1 MHEVKEVTSGCRWV
15 LTYNLVRK
23 NLSESDSE
31 SGIAG
36 RKLHAILADWKQQ
49 RAEAASTATPDRS
62 TKDNESRSISTTS
75 SKADNTRPEFNVKQA
90 IYLLEHKYTQSNLSI
105 ESLKHADRIRAKELL
120 SICDDYGFT
129 LYLANLEREVMGQA
143 DENDYS
149 HAFSE
154 NSDDEDEDEDDED
167 NNSSQYSDGSD
178 GSYHRIWDVC
188 DESITLTRM
197 VDAEGHEV
205 FKDIPIEERDIVQV
219 RPFKRKPNKS
229 EYEGYTGN
237 EGASATHWYK
247 DTVRVMRL
255 DSLTIAHIRLGYR
268 PHPEQQLCRCVD
280 AQTKIHFRG
289 YTC

>member
-1 MHEVKEVTSGCRWV
+1 MQFLPTGNSRKRKQRTQLHRL
-15 LTYNLVRK
+15 LTKLRK
-23 NLSESDSE
+23 TAKDSE
-31 SGIAG
+31 S
-36 RKLHAILADWKQQ
+36 
-49 RAEAASTATPDRS
+49 RS
-62 TKDNESRSISTTS
+62 VSSTS
-75 SKADNTRPEFNVKQA
+75 SKDDNVRPGSNVKQA

-105 ESLKHADRIRAKELL
+105 ESLKHADRLRAKELL

-154 NSDDEDEDEDDED
+154 NSEDEDEDEDDED
-167 NNSSQYSDGSD
+167 DKSSQYSDGSG

-188 DESITLTRM
+188 DESITLTRV

-205 FKDIPIEERDIVQV
+205 FKDIPIEENDIVQV

-237 EGASATHWYK
+237 ERASATHWYK
-247 DTVRVMRL
+247 DTVRSMRL
-255 DSLTIAHIRLGYR
+255 NSLMFAHSQLGHR
-268 PHPEQQLCRCVD
+268 PHPEQQLRRCHD
-280 AQTKIHFRG
+280 AQAKIHFRG
-289 YTC
+289 CTC

>member
-1 MHEVKEVTSGCRWV
+1 MNRYSNVMHEVKEVTSGCRWV

-23 NLSESDSE
+23 PSSDSE
-31 SGIAG
+31 EDSAIAG

-49 RAEAASTATPDRS
+49 KAEAATTAASPPDRS
-62 TKDNESRSISTTS
+62 AEDSESRSVSATA
-75 SKADNTRPEFNVKQA
+75 SKDDNIRPAFSVKQA

-105 ESLKHADRIRAKELL
+105 ESLKHADRLRARELL
-120 SICDDYGFT
+120 SICEDYGFT

-154 NSDDEDEDEDDED
+154 NSDDEDEDKDDDED
-167 NNSSQYSDGSD
+167 DGDDNSSQYSDGSG

-188 DESITLTRM
+188 DESITLTRV

-205 FKDIPIEERDIVQV
+205 FKDIHIDANDIVQV

-247 DTVRVMRL
+247 DTVLVMRIQL
-255 DSLTIAHIRLGYR
+255 KDDCSYSLRSSSSSQTIAS
-268 PHPEQQLCRCVD
+268 
-280 AQTKIHFRG
+280 QT
-289 YTC
+289 